1 MPGVDNVP
9 RVDICMDSISW
20 RAILVCGAL
29 TVSLGTPAR
38 GQSFAQIDAAVQD
51 GIRKGI
57 YPGAVV
63 VIGRRDSLMYARG
76 YGHFTWSPSS
86 PTPDPDSTLWDVASI
101 TKVVSTTSVAMRLVD
116 QGKLDLSAPVRR
128 YLPRFSGGLKNDVTV
143 RMLLDHTSGLKSYV
157 PFYLKAHGSRARAV
171 DLLYAQPLV
180 RTPGDS
186 AEYSDLNALFL
197 GLIEE
202 KIAGLPLDQLAK
214 REVFDPLGLTQT
226 RYKPPARMKR
236 RIAPSGIWR
245 GRPVPGDVNDQNAV
259 AMGGVAGHAGVFST
273 GMDLARYAQVWLRSG
288 RGPDGQWVSLE
299 TLRRFLVK
307 GPRSGSRL
315 LGWDTPEV
323 RPDEPSVFGS
333 LVSDASYG
341 HTGFTGT
348 ELWVDPA
355 RDLFLVFLTNRAFD
369 PRVRESVKEL
379 KVVRATLSDATVRL
393 VPHACRQ
400 ELVAR
405 C

>member
-1 MPGVDNVP
+1 MNHVGKVEN
-9 RVDICMDSISW
+9 CMGATAW
-20 RAILVCGAL
+20 RTVLVYGAL
-29 TVSLGTPAR
+29 LMSSGVTPAR
-38 GQSFAQIDAAVQD
+38 AQSFAEIDAAVQD
-51 GIRKGI
+51 GIRRGI

-76 YGHFTWSPSS
+76 YGHFTWSTGS
-86 PTPDPDSTLWDVASI
+86 PVPDPDSTLWDVASI
-101 TKVVSTTSVAMRLVD
+101 TKVVSTASIAMRLVD
-116 QGKLDLSAPVRR
+116 RGRLELDAPVRR
-128 YLPRFSGGLKNDVTV
+128 YLPRFAGGLKNDVTV

-157 PFYLKAHGSRARAV
+157 PFYVKARGSRARAI

-202 KIAGLPLDQLAK
+202 KLGGQPLDRLAK
-214 REVFDPLGLTQT
+214 REVFDPLGLSQT
-226 RYKPPARMKR
+226 MYKPSSRMKR

-245 GRPVPGDVNDQNAV
+245 GQPVPGDVNDQNAV

-288 RGPDGQWVSLE
+288 MGPNGQWVSPQ
-299 TLRRFLVK
+299 TVQRFLVK
-307 GPRSGSRL
+307 GTRSGSRL
-315 LGWDTPEV
+315 LGWDTPEAK
-323 RPDEPSVFGS
+323 PDEPSVFGS

-355 RDLFLVFLTNRAFD
+355 RDLFLVFLTNRVFD
-369 PRVRESVKEL
+369 PRIRESVKEL
-379 KVVRATLSDATVRL
+379 KVVRAALSDATVRL
-393 VPHACRQ
+393 VPHGCQQ

>member
-1 MPGVDNVP
+1 MNPVCRVEIRMGEIARRMLVWGTLAMAIGTTPG
-9 RVDICMDSISW
+9 
-20 RAILVCGAL
+20 RA
-29 TVSLGTPAR
+29 
-38 GQSFAQIDAAVQD
+38 QSFTEIDAAVRE
-51 GIRKGI
+51 GIQRGI

-63 VIGRRDSLMYARG
+63 VIGRRDSLLYARG
-76 YGHFTWSPSS
+76 YGHFTWSGSS
-86 PTPDPDSTLWDVASI
+86 PVPSPDSTLWDVASI
-101 TKVVSTTSVAMRLVD
+101 TKVVSTTSIAMRLVD
-116 QGKLDLSAPVRR
+116 RGKLNLDAPVRH
-128 YLPRFSGGLKNDVTV
+128 YLPRFSGGHKNDVTV

-157 PFYLKAHGSRARAV
+157 PFYLKARGSRTRAV

-186 AEYSDLNALFL
+186 AEYSDLNALLL
-197 GLIEE
+197 GLMEE

-214 REVFDPLGLTQT
+214 REVFEPLGLTQT
-226 RYKPPARMKR
+226 MYRPPARLKP
-236 RIAPSGIWR
+236 RIAPSGVWR
-245 GRPVPGDVNDQNAV
+245 GQPVPGDVNDQNAV

-288 RGPDGQWVSLE
+288 RGLDGSWVSPE
-299 TLRRFLVK
+299 TIRRFLVK

-315 LGWDTPEV
+315 LGWDTPEAK
-323 RPDEPSVFGS
+323 PDEPSVFGS

-369 PRVRESVKEL
+369 PRVPESLKEL
-379 KVVRATLSDATVRL
+379 KVVRAALSDATVRL
-393 VPHACRQ
+393 VPHGCQQ
-400 ELVAR
+400 ELIAL

>member
-1 MPGVDNVP
+1 MNHVCKVEN
-9 RVDICMDSISW
+9 CMGAIAW
-20 RAILVCGAL
+20 RTILAYGAL
-29 TVSLGTPAR
+29 VMSSAVTPVRA
-38 GQSFAQIDAAVQD
+38 QSFAQIDAAVQD
-51 GIRKGI
+51 GIRRGI

-76 YGHFTWSPSS
+76 YGHFTWSASS
-86 PTPDPDSTLWDVASI
+86 PVPDPDSTLWDVASI
-101 TKVVSTTSVAMRLVD
+101 TKVVSTASIAMRLVD
-116 QGKLDLSAPVRR
+116 RGKLELDAPVRR
-128 YLPRFSGGLKNDVTV
+128 YLPRFAGGLKNDVTV

-157 PFYLKAHGSRARAV
+157 PFYVKARGSRSRAI

-202 KIAGLPLDQLAK
+202 KLAGQPLDRLAK
-214 REVFDPLGLTQT
+214 REVFDPLGLSQT
-226 RYKPPARMKR
+226 MYKPSSRMKR

-245 GRPVPGDVNDQNAV
+245 GQPVPGDVNDQNAV

-273 GMDLARYAQVWLRSG
+273 GMDLARYAQIWLRSG
-288 RGPDGQWVSLE
+288 MGPDGQWVSPQ
-299 TLRRFLVK
+299 TVQRFLVR

-315 LGWDTPEV
+315 LGWDTPEAK
-323 RPDEPSVFGS
+323 PDEPSVFGS

-369 PRVRESVKEL
+369 PRIRESVKEL
-379 KVVRATLSDATVRL
+379 KVVRAALSDATVRL
-393 VPHACRQ
+393 VPHGCQQ

>member
-1 MPGVDNVP
+1 MG
-9 RVDICMDSISW
+9 SIPW
-20 RAILVCGAL
+20 PTMILWGAL
-29 TVSLGTPAR
+29 TVAAPPPVR
-38 GQSFAQIDAAVQD
+38 GQSMAQVDEAVRD

-63 VIGRRDSLMYARG
+63 VIGRRDSLIYARG
-76 YGHFTWSPSS
+76 YGHFTWSSSS
-86 PTPDPDSTLWDVASI
+86 PVPEPDSTLWDIASI
-101 TKVVSTTSVAMRLVD
+101 TKIVSTTSVAMRLVD
-116 QGKLDLSAPVRR
+116 SGKLELDAPVRR
-128 YLPRFSGGLKNDVTV
+128 YLPRFSGGLKNQVTV
-143 RMLLDHTSGLKSYV
+143 RMLLNHTSGLKSYV
-157 PFYLKAHGSRARAV
+157 PFYLKARGSRARAV

-180 RTPGDS
+180 RMPGDS

-202 KIAGLPLDQLAK
+202 GVGGLPLDQLAK

-226 RYKPPARMKR
+226 RYRPPTRLKR
-236 RIAPSGIWR
+236 RIAPSGVWR
-245 GRPVPGDVNDQNAV
+245 GQPVPGDVNDQNAV

-273 GMDLARYAQVWLRSG
+273 GMELARYAQVWLRSG
-288 RGPDGQWVSLE
+288 QGPNGQWVSPE
-299 TLRRFLVK
+299 TIRRFLVK

-323 RPDEPSVFGS
+323 RPDEPSVFGT

-348 ELWVDPA
+348 ELWVDPT
-355 RDLFLVFLTNRAFD
+355 RDVFLVFLTNRAFD
-369 PRVRESVKEL
+369 PRVPESVKEL
-379 KVVRATLSDATVRL
+379 KIVRAALSDATVRL
-393 VPHACRQ
+393 VPHACKQ

>member
-1 MPGVDNVP
+1 MGA
-9 RVDICMDSISW
+9 IAW
-20 RAILVCGAL
+20 RSGLVCGAMA
-29 TVSLGTPAR
+29 VALGVTPAG
-38 GQSFAQIDAAVQD
+38 GQAFAEIDAAVRD
-51 GIRKGI
+51 GIQKGI

-63 VIGRRDSLMYARG
+63 IIGQRDSLLYARG

-86 PTPDPDSTLWDVASI
+86 RVPDPDSTIWDVASI

-116 QGKLDLSAPVRR
+116 QRKLDLDAPVRR
-128 YLPRFSGGLKNDVTV
+128 YLPRFSGGPKNQVTV

-157 PFYLKAHGSRARAV
+157 PFYLKARRSRARSIE
-171 DLLYAQPLV
+171 LLYAQPLL
-180 RTPGDS
+180 RAPGDS
-186 AEYSDLNALFL
+186 AEYSDLNALIL
-197 GLIEE
+197 GLVLE
-202 KIAGLPLDQLAK
+202 KASGVPLDRLAK
-214 REVFDPLGLTQT
+214 REVFDPLGMAQT
-226 RYKPPARMKR
+226 MYEPASSLKR
-236 RIAPSGIWR
+236 RIAPSGVWR

-259 AMGGVAGHAGVFST
+259 AMEGVAGHAGVFST
-273 GMDLARYAQVWLRSG
+273 GMDLGRYAQVWLRAG
-288 RGPDGQWVSLE
+288 VGPKGQWVSPE
-299 TLRRFLVK
+299 TMRRFLVK

-315 LGWDTPEV
+315 LGWDTPES

-333 LVSDASYG
+333 LISEATYG

-355 RDLFLVFLTNRAFD
+355 RDLFLVFMTNRSFD

-379 KVVRATLSDATVRL
+379 KVVRAALSDATVRL
-393 VPHACRQ
+393 VPHGCPQ